1 MEFDEIKA
9 IAYIKAHAGDAA
21 IAAYDDDDILLVID
35 TIFEYFEKYDEN
47 MDFDDDVEKVS
58 AYVKRQLAKDKD
70 NQISLD
76 HVLSIVKAET
86 AYEETLDREE

>member
-1 MEFDEIKA
+1 
-9 IAYIKAHAGDAA
+9 
-21 IAAYDDDDILLVID
+21 
-35 TIFEYFEKYDEN
+35 
-47 MDFDDDVEKVS
+47 MDFDDDVEKVA

>member
-21 IAAYDDDDILLVID
+21 IAAYDDDILLVID

-47 MDFDDDVEKVS
+47 MDFDDDVEKVA